1 MDIKRTVLWV
11 IFSMSLLLLWDNW
24 MRHNGKSSMFFP
36 SATTQQSKNA
46 NAPASASAVAAPTP
60 AVSANGAPVSANNP
74 AVAPVK
80 SEIITITTDVMKA
93 DIDTLGG
100 EVRRL
105 ELLKY
110 KEDAKHEHFYT
121 PFLEAVGLKEKTEN
135 HKNVVLFDAG
145 EKRIYLA
152 QTGLI
157 NGAFPNHK
165 SVFVAKPG
173 KRTLDA
179 DSSVQLVL
187 ESEQNGVKLT
197 KTFTFKKVI
206 TQSAFNI
213 LSATTAQRRLHHRCT
228 CS

>member
-1 MDIKRTVLWV
+1 VGYFLYVAVAPVGQLDAPQWQIVHV
-11 IFSMSLLLLWDNW
+11 
-24 MRHNGKSSMFFP
+24 FP

-157 NGAFPNHK
+157 NGAF
-165 SVFVAKPG
+165 
-173 KRTLDA
+173 
-179 DSSVQLVL
+179 
-187 ESEQNGVKLT
+187 LT
-197 KTFTFKKVI
+197 INLCLLRNQANVRWMQTA
-206 TQSAFNI
+206 AFNWCW
-213 LSATTAQRRLHHRCT
+213 SQNRMV
-228 CS
+228 